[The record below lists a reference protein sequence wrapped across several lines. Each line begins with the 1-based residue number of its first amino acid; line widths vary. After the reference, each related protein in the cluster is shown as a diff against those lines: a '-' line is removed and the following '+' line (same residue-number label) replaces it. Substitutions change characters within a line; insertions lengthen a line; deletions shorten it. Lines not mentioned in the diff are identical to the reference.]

1 MFIYVTIIMAN
12 NLLYRGG
19 EAQSLVTK
27 GNIMHTLSKKEKE
40 VYDYICA
47 TIEENGYSPSV
58 RDIRDN
64 LGIKSTSTVHSYLG
78 KLEEKGYIRKEDG
91 KSRTLTLEGGV
102 KSPKNKNRIPILG
115 QVAAGLPILAEQNIE
130 GYIDFVPAEKRIQS
144 ELFALRI
151 KGESMIEAGIM
162 DGDYVVVCRTSYV
175 ENGDIAVVI
184 IDDEAT
190 VKTFYRENGHF
201 RLQPENKTMKPII
214 TNELFILGKVIAC
227 VRYYG

>member
-1 MFIYVTIIMAN
+1 MQP
-12 NLLYRGG
+12 L
-19 EAQSLVTK
+19 TK
-27 GNIMHTLSKKEKE
+27 REKE

-47 TIEENGYSPSV
+47 TLEENGYSPSV

-64 LGIKSTSTVHSYLG
+64 LGIKSTSTVHSYIS
-78 KLEEKGYIRKEDG
+78 KLEEKGYIRKQDG
-91 KSRTLTLEGGV
+91 KSRTLTPEGGTQ
-102 KSPKNKNRIPILG
+102 PKARGNRIPILG

-130 GYIDFVPAEKRIQS
+130 GYIDFVPAEKRLVG

-175 ENGDIAVVI
+175 ENGDIAVVL

-190 VKTFYRENGHF
+190 VKTFYREAGYF
-201 RLQPENKTMKPII
+201 RLQPENKDMKPII
-214 TNELFILGKVIAC
+214 TNELYILGKVIAN
-227 VRYYG
+227 VRYYR

>member
-1 MFIYVTIIMAN
+1 MQPLT
-12 NLLYRGG
+12 R
-19 EAQSLVTK
+19 
-27 GNIMHTLSKKEKE
+27 KEKE

-47 TIEENGYSPSV
+47 TLEENGYSPSV

-64 LGIKSTSTVHSYLG
+64 LGIKSTSTVHSYIN
-78 KLEEKGYIRKEDG
+78 KLEEKGYIRKQDG
-91 KSRTLTLEGGV
+91 KSRTLTPESGTQPKAQ
-102 KSPKNKNRIPILG
+102 KSRVPILG

-130 GYIDFVPAEKRIQS
+130 GYIDFVPSEKRLAG
-144 ELFALRI
+144 ELFALRV

-175 ENGDIAVVI
+175 ENGDIAVVL

-190 VKTFYRENGHF
+190 VKTFYREAGHF
-201 RLQPENKTMKPII
+201 RLQPENKTMKPIV
-214 TNELFILGKVIAC
+214 TNELYILGKVIAS

>member
-1 MFIYVTIIMAN
+1 MQPLT
-12 NLLYRGG
+12 R
-19 EAQSLVTK
+19 
-27 GNIMHTLSKKEKE
+27 KKKE

-47 TIEENGYSPSV
+47 TLEENGYSPSV

-214 TNELFILGKVIAC
+214 TGELFILGKVIAC

>member
-1 MFIYVTIIMAN
+1 
-12 NLLYRGG
+12 
-19 EAQSLVTK
+19 
-27 GNIMHTLSKKEKE
+27 MHTLTKKEKE

-91 KSRTLTLEGGV
+91 KSRTLTLEGGA

-151 KGESMIEAGIM
+151 KGESMIEAGIL
-162 DGDYVVVCRTSYV
+162 DGDIVVVKKTCYA
-175 ENGDIAVVI
+175 ENGEIVVAMV
-184 IDDEAT
+184 DNEAT
-190 VKTFYRENGHF
+190 VKTFFRENGHY
-201 RLQPENKTMKPII
+201 RLQPENSTMEPII
-214 TNELFILGKVIAC
+214 VNEVDILGKVCALQ
-227 VRYYG
+227 RAYA

>member
-1 MFIYVTIIMAN
+1 MFFCVTIIVIYYTAGAVV
-12 NLLYRGG
+12 NLMM
-19 EAQSLVTK
+19 K
-27 GNIMHTLSKKEKE
+27 GNLMEALTRREKE

-64 LGIKSTSTVHSYLG
+64 LGIKSTSTVHSYIN
-78 KLEEKGYIRKEDG
+78 KLEEKGYIRKQDG
-91 KSRTLTLEGGV
+91 KSRTLTLESGQAAQ
-102 KSPKNKNRIPILG
+102 KNKNRIPILG

-130 GYIDFVPAEKRIQS
+130 GYIDFVPSSKRLAG
-144 ELFALRI
+144 ELFALRVN
-151 KGESMIEAGIM
+151 GESMVEAGIM

-175 ENGDIAVVI
+175 ENGDIAVALI
-184 IDDEAT
+184 NDEAT

-214 TNELFILGKVIAC
+214 TNELYILGKVIAN
-227 VRYYG
+227 VRYYD

>member
-1 MFIYVTIIMAN
+1 MQVLT
-12 NLLYRGG
+12 R
-19 EAQSLVTK
+19 
-27 GNIMHTLSKKEKE
+27 KEKE

-64 LGIKSTSTVHSYLG
+64 LGIKSTSTVHSYIN
-78 KLEEKGYIRKEDG
+78 KLEEKGYIRKQDG
-91 KSRTLTLEGGV
+91 KSRTLTPESGTQ
-102 KSPKNKNRIPILG
+102 PKALRSRIPILG

-130 GYIDFVPAEKRIQS
+130 GYIDFVPSEKRLAG
-144 ELFALRI
+144 ELFALRV

-175 ENGDIAVVI
+175 ENGDIAVVL

-190 VKTFYRENGHF
+190 VKTFYREAGHF

-214 TNELFILGKVIAC
+214 TNELYILGKVIAS